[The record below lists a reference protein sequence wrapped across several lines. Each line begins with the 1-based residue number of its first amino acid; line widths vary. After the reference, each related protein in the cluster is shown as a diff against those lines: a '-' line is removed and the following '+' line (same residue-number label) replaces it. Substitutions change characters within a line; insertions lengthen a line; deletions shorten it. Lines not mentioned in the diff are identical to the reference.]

1 MQGKGL
7 IFSRH
12 SPIQEVVS
20 INAVEFEVT
29 LSIAA
34 HKRQEKKQNQGR
46 RQQCCGKL
54 SHANRPYSESR
65 RNSISAVVN
74 SPFRSLRGSECN
86 RDLSSTTA
94 RYPRTRHL
102 ISFRE
107 LRGPPKKSTSAQ
119 PSRGSAK

>member
-86 RDLSSTTA
+86 RDFSSTTA
-94 RYPRTRHL
+94 L
-102 ISFRE
+102 SE
-107 LRGPPKKSTSAQ
+107 NSTLDQLSGIERPAEKEHQRSAE
-119 PSRGSAK
+119 